1 LEVLMMSSKEV
12 VQAARGME
20 DADRNVQAPAFVRHI
35 LAPTDLTPGATKTVD
50 CAIAFARVAGAR
62 VTLLHVH
69 DANLGPDYVVGR
81 NDYSAEDAYRA
92 NAEKAMRQLR
102 ADFKGQE
109 TAIDICY
116 RVGVPW
122 EQVAIAATEL
132 EADLII
138 ISTHNYKWFDHL
150 LNGRDAERMVRSAPC
165 PVLVVP
171 ERY

>member
-1 LEVLMMSSKEV
+1 MMSSTEV
-12 VQAARGME
+12 IQEARGVE
-20 DADRNVQAPAFVRHI
+20 DADLHVQAPAFVRHI
-35 LAPTDLTPGATKTVD
+35 LAPTDLTPGAKKTVD
-50 CAIAFARVAGAR
+50 CAIAFARVTGAR

-69 DANLGPDYVVGR
+69 DTNLGPDYVVGR

-102 ADFKGQE
+102 AEFKGQDIP
-109 TAIDICY
+109 IDICY

-122 EQVAIAATEL
+122 EEVAIAATEL
-132 EADLII
+132 EADLIF
-138 ISTHNYKWFDHL
+138 ISTHNYKWIDHL
-150 LNGRDAERMVRSAPC
+150 LNGSDAKRMVRSAPC

>member
-1 LEVLMMSSKEV
+1 MMSSKEV
-12 VQAARGME
+12 VQEARGMG
-20 DADRNVQAPAFVRHI
+20 DADRNVQAPAFVGHI
-35 LAPTDLTPGATKTVD
+35 LAPTDLTPGAKKTVD

-69 DANLGPDYVVGR
+69 DANLGPDHVVGR
-81 NDYSAEDAYRA
+81 NDCSAEDAYRA
-92 NAEKAMRQLR
+92 NAEKAFRQMR
-102 ADFKGQE
+102 AEFKGQE

-138 ISTHNYKWFDHL
+138 ISTHNYKWIDHL
-150 LNGRDAERMVRSAPC
+150 LNGSDAERMLRSAPC

>member
-1 LEVLMMSSKEV
+1 MMSRKEV
-12 VQAARGME
+12 TQEARGVE
-20 DADRNVQAPAFVRHI
+20 DPDSTVRSPAFVRHI
-35 LAPTDLTPGATKTVD
+35 LAPTDLKPDAKKRVD
-50 CAIAFARVAGAR
+50 CAIAFARTTGAS
-62 VTLLHVH
+62 VTLLHVQ

-81 NDYSAEDAYRA
+81 NDYSAEDAYRE

-102 ADFKGQE
+102 AEFKGQD
-109 TAIDICY
+109 TVIDTCY

-122 EQVAIAATEL
+122 EEVAIAAAEL

-138 ISTHNYKWFDHL
+138 VSTHNYNWINHL
-150 LNGRDAERMVRSAPC
+150 INGSDAERMVRSAPC